1 MYRTFGT
8 GYSSQA
14 GFEKIS
20 QSSVA
25 CAGTGRRKTDAKA
38 RLSAELAKDLI
49 LTFPPYVFLKLTSR
63 FESCDF
69 HVSQMTLPNK
79 LLPHLASATLPKT
92 SFGQLPKSLFGACGF
107 DLARFLSFARLM
119 GGGSYYTFHTSS

>member
-49 LTFPPYVFLKLTSR
+49 FTFPP
-63 FESCDF
+63 
-69 HVSQMTLPNK
+69 
-79 LLPHLASATLPKT
+79 
-92 SFGQLPKSLFGACGF
+92 
-107 DLARFLSFARLM
+107 
-119 GGGSYYTFHTSS
+119 

>member
-1 MYRTFGT
+1 MNRTFGT

-79 LLPHLASATLPKT
+79 LLPRSGHFNKKNCPHSAQEIYG
-92 SFGQLPKSLFGACGF
+92 FGGEGWPCLLKSV
-107 DLARFLSFARLM
+107 
-119 GGGSYYTFHTSS
+119 HTSPSAQER